1 MATTWTRV
9 PLPAI
14 PPEMAKDFVAHSVT
28 TATDPSAMTAPSFDW
43 QALRGADMTGMTD
56 CKPEIIELAR
66 AHFATACELVPSLL
80 ETVQRTDAIT
90 VLSCGTVIVTS
101 SGDTRTPHFEGF
113 AADRRTPDGIQHR
126 IPIHRF
132 VNSENDGKSRLFY
145 AQQHYDAFVAAHDG
159 PTNAHA
165 NRALAAVALIG
176 YPNPG
181 TDAADANVIALWR
194 RKDPP
199 QGVEPSKRGNDW
211 LGFVRCAGF
220 DATASF
226 VGVLVSFKLK
236 DMKRAPDLAL
246 TKAVADAG
254 RDSFRYDIF
263 DPRIVGVR
271 LMSAAAADE
280 LVAPMAAATLGA
292 PDPIA

>member
-28 TATDPSAMTAPSFDW
+28 TATDPSAMMAPSFDW
-43 QALRGADMTGMTD
+43 QSLRDADMTEMED
-56 CKPEIIELAR
+56 SKPEISELAR

-80 ETVQRTDAIT
+80 EAVQPTDAIT
-90 VLSCGTVIVTS
+90 VLSCGTVIVTCG
-101 SGDTRTPHFEGF
+101 GDTRTPHFEGF
-113 AADRRTPDGIQHR
+113 AADRCTPDGIQHR

-145 AQQHYDAFVAAHDG
+145 AQQHYDAFVAAHNG

-181 TDAADANVIALWR
+181 TDAADANVIALWY
-194 RKDPP
+194 
-199 QGVEPSKRGNDW
+199 RGNDW

-246 TKAVADAG
+246 TKAIADAG

-280 LVAPMAAATLGA
+280 LVAPMAAATLGSPKPVA
-292 PDPIA
+292 